1 MEPSETRDAQAAPG
15 AGENGERN
23 GCIARGKDEKMIF
36 ATFLNVLPGYYSRAI
51 KIFKNPEVPEGVKV
65 REALWMFGKPDAV
78 IIFEA
83 ENETCAGDFVV
94 QFGEYCEPRTALA
107 FPVEKLHWTLR

>member
-1 MEPSETRDAQAAPG
+1 MAPPDEAEADAGVKPP
-15 AGENGERN
+15 
-23 GCIARGKDEKMIF
+23 CSARGKGDSMIF
-36 ATFLNVLPGYYSRAI
+36 ATFLNVLPGYYSKAI
-51 KIFKNPEVPEGVKV
+51 KVFKNPDVPDGVKI
-65 REALWMFGKPDAV
+65 RESLWMFGKPDAV

-107 FPVEKLHWTLR
+107 FPVEKLHWILH